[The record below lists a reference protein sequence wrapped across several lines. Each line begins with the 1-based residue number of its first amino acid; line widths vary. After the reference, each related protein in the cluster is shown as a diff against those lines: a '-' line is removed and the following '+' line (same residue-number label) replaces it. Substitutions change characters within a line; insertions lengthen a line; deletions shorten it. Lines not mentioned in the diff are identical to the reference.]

1 MWECEERPPE
11 TSAHARARQER
22 EVALSHAL
30 TRAEYA
36 LAREGAEIGRALES
50 AGLEFDARTF
60 VTLRVLETSIAED
73 MDPVEALS
81 TSELRNL
88 IARSSALT
96 DALLARRVSD

>member
-36 LAREGAEIGRALES
+36 LAREGAEIGRALAS
-50 AGLEFDARTF
+50 VGFDFDALTF
-60 VTLRVLETSIAED
+60 AALRVLESSIAED
-73 MDPVEALS
+73 MDPVDALS
-81 TSELRNL
+81 LSPLRDL
-88 IARSSALT
+88 ITRSAAMT
-96 DALLARRVSD
+96 DDVLAGGAHE